1 MEFKLGFGPMSEV
14 IVDTLA
20 QHARDHQQ
28 PTMIIASRNQVDAD
42 SGYVMTTQQLVNQL
56 QPVTSE
62 YLKIC
67 RDHCGPYF
75 LDSERNLGIRAAV
88 AATKRTIAQDIESG
102 FDLIHIDT
110 SRCDQ
115 EYHIA
120 DELINFCLRLNPN
133 IEFEFGTEEN
143 IGVAASAAKYQV
155 DVQFAAQF
163 PNMQYVVAQTGS
175 LTMEDRQVG
184 SFDVGMAQTLVN
196 YAATAG
202 VRLKEHNADY
212 LTAEQIQLRRAAG
225 VHALNIAPQLG
236 VVQTKTIL
244 SLADEFG
251 VDATEFKQAVLSSGR
266 WNKWYISG
274 DDELKVA
281 VAGHYCYHT
290 QEFLEL
296 IEQLHLMT
304 DWESSVKTAIANIL
318 TTYYDNI
325 R

>member
-1 MEFKLGFGPMSEV
+1 M
-14 IVDTLA
+14 
-20 QHARDHQQ
+20 
-28 PTMIIASRNQVDAD
+28 
-42 SGYVMTTQQLVNQL
+42 
-56 QPVTSE
+56 
-62 YLKIC
+62 
-67 RDHCGPYF
+67 
-75 LDSERNLGIRAAV
+75 
-88 AATKRTIAQDIESG
+88 DIEQG

-110 SRCDQ
+110 SRCED

-143 IGVAASAAKYQV
+143 IGVAASSAKYQV
-155 DVQFAAQF
+155 DVRFAGQY

-184 SFDVGMAQTLVN
+184 SFDTGMARTLVD

-212 LTAEQIQLRRAAG
+212 LTPEQIQLRRTAG

-244 SLADEFG
+244 GLANEFG
-251 VDATEFKQAVLSSGR
+251 LSTTEFKQTVLDSGR
-266 WNKWYISG
+266 WSKWYING

-296 IEQLHLMT
+296 TERLHLLT
-304 DWESSVKTAIANIL
+304 NWESAVKTAITNIL

-325 R
+325 C